1 MWKRVIGELSQ
12 GFISAVAYSERDYMP
27 ARKGPRKSNV
37 LGVRFW
43 YTGIRVRDLEESMRF
58 YREALGFHVLIKGKM
73 VAHEGTY
80 VQMRTP
86 TGKQILELNYYPEN
100 SKFYEEY
107 VNGSELDHIGLYV
120 SNVREQYKRLVKRG
134 CEPAVEPFNQGSWVL
149 AFVRDPN
156 GIWLELIGRESK
168 KKG

>member
-1 MWKRVIGELSQ
+1 MATK
-12 GFISAVAYSERDYMP
+12 
-27 ARKGPRKSNV
+27 KGSKMKSNV

-43 YTGIRVRDLEESMRF
+43 YTGIRVKDLEESIRF
-58 YREALGFHVLIKGKM
+58 YREALGFHVVLKGKM

-80 VQMRTP
+80 VHMRTP
-86 TGKQILELNYYPEN
+86 TGKQILELNYYPKI

-107 VNGSELDHIGLYV
+107 VDGSELDHIGLYV
-120 SNVREQYKRLVKRG
+120 SDVRGQYKRLIKLG

-149 AFVRDPN
+149 AFVKDPN
-156 GIWLELIGRESK
+156 GIWLELIGREGK

>member
-1 MWKRVIGELSQ
+1 MATK
-12 GFISAVAYSERDYMP
+12 
-27 ARKGPRKSNV
+27 KGSKMKSNV

-43 YTGIRVRDLEESMRF
+43 YTGIRVKDLEESIRF
-58 YREALGFHVLIKGKM
+58 YREALGFHVVLKGKM

-80 VQMRTP
+80 VHMRTP
-86 TGKQILELNYYPEN
+86 TGKQILELNYYPKT

-107 VNGSELDHIGLYV
+107 VDGSELDHIGLYV
-120 SNVREQYKRLVKRG
+120 SDVRGQYKRLIKLG

-149 AFVRDPN
+149 AFVKDPS
-156 GIWLELIGRESK
+156 GIWLELIGREGK